1 NDRVPRCRTAMLQAV
16 RAARWARILFLAAA
30 FLAVAGSFGLHP
42 EPDTL
47 RPFAASASAWTAT
60 GTAASGAHDCFAC
73 LAHRSMSLAR
83 LSVFAPT
90 AARSVGASVPLPAR
104 RIRLFTPRL
113 DDGRAPPPLG

>member
-1 NDRVPRCRTAMLQAV
+1 MLQAV
-16 RAARWARILFLAAA
+16 RAARWARILLLAAA

-42 EPDTL
+42 EPDAM
-47 RPFAASASAWTAT
+47 RPLGAVASAWTAEE
-60 GTAASGAHDCFAC
+60 TAASGAHDCLAC
-73 LAHRSMSLAR
+73 LAHRSVSLAR

-90 AARSVGASVPLPAR
+90 AARSVRAPVPIPAR